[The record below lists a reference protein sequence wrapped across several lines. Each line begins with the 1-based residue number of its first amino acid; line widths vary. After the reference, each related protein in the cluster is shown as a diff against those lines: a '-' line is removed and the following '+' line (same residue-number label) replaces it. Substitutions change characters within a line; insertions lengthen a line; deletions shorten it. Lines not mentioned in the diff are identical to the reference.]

1 MNEPPGPALKFLEA
15 INRVSISLPPP
26 PRGIILLPCPFTQ
39 WFTRCIQYFIYIY
52 LYRSFIDGINFLPFP
67 PPPISSFNLKL
78 FNWFPLTVI
87 NRRWRGGIFILFV
100 GRVDLIKWNLITEEA
115 GAGGGRREGGEE
127 GRESYKN
134 LTRFFYGRFTST
146 DSIPRFNWMNE

>member
-1 MNEPPGPALKFLEA
+1 M
-15 INRVSISLPPP
+15 
-26 PRGIILLPCPFTQ
+26 
-39 WFTRCIQYFIYIY
+39 
-52 LYRSFIDGINFLPFP
+52 
-67 PPPISSFNLKL
+67 
-78 FNWFPLTVI
+78 I

-100 GRVDLIKWNLITEEA
+100 GRVDLIKWNLITEEEEA
-115 GAGGGRREGGEE
+115 GAGGGRRREG

>member
-52 LYRSFIDGINFLPFP
+52 IYIEASSMESTFFP
-67 PPPISSFNLKL
+67 SPPSISSFNLKL

-100 GRVDLIKWNLITEEA
+100 GRVDLIKWNLITEEEEA
-115 GAGGGRREGGEE
+115 GAGGGGGGEGG
-127 GRESYKN
+127 GRVIK
-134 LTRFFYGRFTST
+134 
-146 DSIPRFNWMNE
+146 I

>member
-39 WFTRCIQYFIYIY
+39 WFTRCIQYFIHIYISISK
-52 LYRSFIDGINFLPFP
+52 LHRWNQLSSLPP

-100 GRVDLIKWNLITEEA
+100 GRVDLIKWNLITEEEEA
-115 GAGGGRREGGEE
+115 EGGGREEEGGGE
-127 GRESYKN
+127 GE
-134 LTRFFYGRFTST
+134 L
-146 DSIPRFNWMNE
+146 